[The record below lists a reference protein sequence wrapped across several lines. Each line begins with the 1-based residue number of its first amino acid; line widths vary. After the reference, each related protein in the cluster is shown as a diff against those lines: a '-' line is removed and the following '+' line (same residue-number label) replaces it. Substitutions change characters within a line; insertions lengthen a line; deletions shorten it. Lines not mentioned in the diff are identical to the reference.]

1 MRLGQRTFLNL
12 ENMNKIRREVNN
24 LYMSLE
30 LGKIFDAYHDYMYEM
45 SDLVYYLEDDDIDE
59 AKEILKKCK
68 AIIKAQSTLRASGL
82 KG

>member
-1 MRLGQRTFLNL
+1 
-12 ENMNKIRREVNN
+12 MNKIRTEVCE

-30 LGKIFDAYHDYMYEM
+30 LGKIFDAYHDYMYELR
-45 SDLVYYLEDDDIDE
+45 DLVFYLEDDDIDE

-68 AIIKAQSTLRASGL
+68 AIIKAQSILRASGL